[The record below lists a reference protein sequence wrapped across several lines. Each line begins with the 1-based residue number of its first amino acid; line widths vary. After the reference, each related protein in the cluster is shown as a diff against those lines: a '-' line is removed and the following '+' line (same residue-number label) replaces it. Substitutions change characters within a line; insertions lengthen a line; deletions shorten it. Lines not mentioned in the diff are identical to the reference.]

1 MTGFTLAYA
10 VMRVCGG
17 LPRKNPDAP
26 ENRIKYMV
34 TGTGI
39 GAGKLDSEDLLALNV
54 KLPSLIE
61 QKKME
66 CSLQNCTRLLFQK
79 ALMKS

>member
-26 ENRIKYMV
+26 TYEIAMQ
-34 TGTGI
+34 
-39 GAGKLDSEDLLALNV
+39 LAEWLV
-54 KLPSLIE
+54 PPPRE
-61 QKKME
+61 G
-66 CSLQNCTRLLFQK
+66 C
-79 ALMKS
+79 